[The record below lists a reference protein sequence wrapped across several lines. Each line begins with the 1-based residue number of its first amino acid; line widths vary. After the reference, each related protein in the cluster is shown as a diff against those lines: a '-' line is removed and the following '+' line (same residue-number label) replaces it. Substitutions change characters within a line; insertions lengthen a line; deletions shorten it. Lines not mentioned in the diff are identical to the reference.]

1 MENAPKNSQ
10 GFALSITNYNLHM
23 TNDIRMLKS
32 KIQSPKN
39 PFSNFESQKI
49 LGQFLVIVT
58 PFLFILIWHLIAAGT
73 TPLIL
78 PGPKDVFMRLFSYF
92 VSGRVWPHL
101 FMTTQEILAGF
112 VLGSILGLGFG
123 TLISE
128 SVIARKVIM
137 PYIIVTQALPKFA
150 LAPMLVIWF
159 GFGMAPKVIIAALI
173 AFFPLVENTYM
184 GLTTTP
190 GSQLELFRALRASRI
205 TTLLKLRVPHA
216 IPAIFS
222 GFRVALMLSLVGAV
236 VAEYVGANQGL
247 GALIIV
253 SQGTLDTELMFV
265 AFVVLTVL
273 GLSLDWLY
281 GLVYKAVL
289 VKLYGKSISNI
300 SSSTSR
306 LSV

>member
-1 MENAPKNSQ
+1 MTIEINQIDGDTKEKGSI
-10 GFALSITNYNLHM
+10 ITNL
-23 TNDIRMLKS
+23 S
-32 KIQSPKN
+32 
-39 PFSNFESQKI
+39 SQKL
-49 LGQFLVIVT
+49 LGQFLVLVT
-58 PFLFILIWHLIAAGT
+58 PFLFLLIWHLIAAGT

-78 PGPKDVFMRLFSYF
+78 PSPYDVFMRLVSYF
-92 VSGRVWPHL
+92 INGRVWPHL

-112 VLGSILGLGFG
+112 VLGSVLGIGFG
-123 TLISE
+123 TLVSE
-128 SVIARKVIM
+128 SDIARKVIM

-190 GSQLELFRALRASRI
+190 QPQLELFRALRASRI
-205 TTLLKLRVPHA
+205 TTLLKLRIPHA
-216 IPAIFS
+216 VPAIFS

-236 VAEYVGANQGL
+236 VAEYVGAKPGL
-247 GALIIV
+247 VALIIV

-265 AFVVLTVL
+265 AFVILTVL
-273 GLSLDWLY
+273 GLCLDWLY
-281 GLVYKAVL
+281 GLVYKIVL
-289 VKLYGKSISNI
+289 VKLYGKTIDDV
-300 SSSTSR
+300 SSSTTR

>member
-1 MENAPKNSQ
+1 MTIEINRIDGDTEAKGS
-10 GFALSITNYNLHM
+10 FITN
-23 TNDIRMLKS
+23 
-32 KIQSPKN
+32 
-39 PFSNFESQKI
+39 FSSQKL

-58 PFLFILIWHLIAAGT
+58 PFLFLLIWHLIAAGT

-78 PGPKDVFMRLFSYF
+78 PNPYDVFMRLVSYF
-92 VSGRVWPHL
+92 INGRVWPHL

-112 VLGSILGLGFG
+112 VLGSVLGIGFG
-123 TLISE
+123 TLVSE
-128 SVIARKVIM
+128 SDIARKVIM

-190 GSQLELFRALRASRI
+190 QPQLELFRALRASRI
-205 TTLLKLRVPHA
+205 TTLLKLRIPHA
-216 IPAIFS
+216 VPAIFS

-265 AFVVLTVL
+265 AFVILTVL
-273 GLSLDWLY
+273 GLCLDWLY
-281 GLVYKAVL
+281 GLVYKIVL
-289 VKLYGKSISNI
+289 VKLYGKTIDDV
-300 SSSTSR
+300 SSSTTR

>member
-1 MENAPKNSQ
+1 MAIEKNQIDGDTEAKGS
-10 GFALSITNYNLHM
+10 LITN
-23 TNDIRMLKS
+23 
-32 KIQSPKN
+32 
-39 PFSNFESQKI
+39 FSSQKL
-49 LGQFLVIVT
+49 LGQFLVLVT
-58 PFLFILIWHLIAAGT
+58 PFLFLFIWHIIAAGT

-78 PGPKDVFMRLFSYF
+78 PNPYDVFMRLVSYF
-92 VSGRVWPHL
+92 INGRVWPHL

-112 VLGSILGLGFG
+112 VLGSVLGIGFG
-123 TLISE
+123 TLVSE
-128 SVIARKVIM
+128 SDIARKVIM

-190 GSQLELFRALRASRI
+190 QPQLELFRALRASRI
-205 TTLLKLRVPHA
+205 TTLLKLRIPHA
-216 IPAIFS
+216 VPAIFS

-265 AFVVLTVL
+265 AFVILTVL
-273 GLSLDWLY
+273 GLCLDWLY
-281 GLVYKAVL
+281 GLVYKIVL
-289 VKLYGKSISNI
+289 IKLYGKTIDDV
-300 SSSTSR
+300 SSSTTR

>member
-1 MENAPKNSQ
+1 
-10 GFALSITNYNLHM
+10 M
-23 TNDIRMLKS
+23 TNDRRLLKS
-32 KIQSPKN
+32 KIKSTKN

-112 VLGSILGLGFG
+112 VLGSVLGLGFG

-265 AFVVLTVL
+265 SFVVLTVL

>member
-1 MENAPKNSQ
+1 
-10 GFALSITNYNLHM
+10 M
-23 TNDIRMLKS
+23 TNDRRLLKN

-49 LGQFLVIVT
+49 LGQLLVIVT

-112 VLGSILGLGFG
+112 VLGSVLGLGFG

-265 AFVVLTVL
+265 SFVVLTVL

>member
-1 MENAPKNSQ
+1 MTIEINRIDGDTEAKGS
-10 GFALSITNYNLHM
+10 FITN
-23 TNDIRMLKS
+23 
-32 KIQSPKN
+32 
-39 PFSNFESQKI
+39 FSSQKL
-49 LGQFLVIVT
+49 LGQFLVLVT
-58 PFLFILIWHLIAAGT
+58 PFLFLLIWHLIAAGT

-78 PGPKDVFMRLFSYF
+78 PNPYDVFMRLVSYF
-92 VSGRVWPHL
+92 INGRIWPHL

-112 VLGSILGLGFG
+112 VLGSVLGLGFG
-123 TLISE
+123 TLVSE
-128 SVIARKVIM
+128 SDIARKVIM

-190 GSQLELFRALRASRI
+190 QPQLELFRALRASRI
-205 TTLLKLRVPHA
+205 TTLLKLRIPHA
-216 IPAIFS
+216 VPAIFS

-265 AFVVLTVL
+265 AFVILTVL
-273 GLSLDWLY
+273 GLCLDWLY
-281 GLVYKAVL
+281 GLVYKIVL
-289 VKLYGKSISNI
+289 VKLYGKTIDDV
-300 SSSTSR
+300 SSSTTR

>member
-1 MENAPKNSQ
+1 
-10 GFALSITNYNLHM
+10 M
-23 TNDIRMLKS
+23 TNDSRLLKS
-32 KIQSPKN
+32 KIKSPKN

-112 VLGSILGLGFG
+112 VLGSVLGLGFG

-222 GFRVALMLSLVGAV
+222 GLRVALMLSLVGAV

-265 AFVVLTVL
+265 SFVVLTVL

-281 GLVYKAVL
+281 GLVYRAVL

>member
-1 MENAPKNSQ
+1 MTIEINRIDGDTEAKGS
-10 GFALSITNYNLHM
+10 FITN
-23 TNDIRMLKS
+23 
-32 KIQSPKN
+32 
-39 PFSNFESQKI
+39 FSSQKL
-49 LGQFLVIVT
+49 LGQFLVLVT
-58 PFLFILIWHLIAAGT
+58 PFLFLLIWHLIAAGT

-78 PGPKDVFMRLFSYF
+78 PNPYDVFMRLVSYF
-92 VSGRVWPHL
+92 INGRVWPHL

-112 VLGSILGLGFG
+112 VLGSVLGIGFG
-123 TLISE
+123 TLVSE
-128 SVIARKVIM
+128 SDIARKVIM

-190 GSQLELFRALRASRI
+190 QPQLELFRALRASRI
-205 TTLLKLRVPHA
+205 TTLLKLRIPHA
-216 IPAIFS
+216 VPAIFS

-265 AFVVLTVL
+265 AFVILTVL
-273 GLSLDWLY
+273 GLCLDWLY
-281 GLVYKAVL
+281 GLVYKIVL
-289 VKLYGKSISNI
+289 VKLYGKTIDDV
-300 SSSTSR
+300 SSSTTR

>member
-1 MENAPKNSQ
+1 MTIEINRIDGDTEAKGS
-10 GFALSITNYNLHM
+10 FITN
-23 TNDIRMLKS
+23 
-32 KIQSPKN
+32 
-39 PFSNFESQKI
+39 FSSQKL
-49 LGQFLVIVT
+49 LGQFLVLVT
-58 PFLFILIWHLIAAGT
+58 PFLFLLIWHLIAAGT

-78 PGPKDVFMRLFSYF
+78 PSPYDVFMRLVSYF
-92 VSGRVWPHL
+92 INGRVWPHL

-112 VLGSILGLGFG
+112 VLGSVLGLGFG
-123 TLISE
+123 TLVSE
-128 SVIARKVIM
+128 SDIARKVIM

-173 AFFPLVENTYM
+173 AFFPLVENTFM

-190 GSQLELFRALRASRI
+190 QPQLELFRALRASRI
-205 TTLLKLRVPHA
+205 TTLLKLRIPHA
-216 IPAIFS
+216 VPAIFS

-265 AFVVLTVL
+265 AFVILTVL
-273 GLSLDWLY
+273 GLCLDWLY
-281 GLVYKAVL
+281 GLVYKIVL
-289 VKLYGKSISNI
+289 VKLYGKTIDDV
-300 SSSTSR
+300 SSSTTR

>member
-1 MENAPKNSQ
+1 
-10 GFALSITNYNLHM
+10 M
-23 TNDIRMLKS
+23 TNDIRMSKS

-112 VLGSILGLGFG
+112 VLGSVLGLGFG

-265 AFVVLTVL
+265 SFVVLTVL

-281 GLVYKAVL
+281 GLVYRAVL

>member
-1 MENAPKNSQ
+1 
-10 GFALSITNYNLHM
+10 M
-23 TNDIRMLKS
+23 TNDRRLLKS
-32 KIQSPKN
+32 KIKSSKN

-265 AFVVLTVL
+265 SFVVLTIL

-281 GLVYKAVL
+281 GLVYRAVL

>member
-1 MENAPKNSQ
+1 
-10 GFALSITNYNLHM
+10 M
-23 TNDIRMLKS
+23 TNDRRLLKS

-265 AFVVLTVL
+265 SFVVLTVL
-273 GLSLDWLY
+273 GLTLDWLY

>member
-1 MENAPKNSQ
+1 
-10 GFALSITNYNLHM
+10 M
-23 TNDIRMLKS
+23 TNDRRLLKS
-32 KIQSPKN
+32 KIQSSKN

-49 LGQFLVIVT
+49 LGQLLVIVT

-112 VLGSILGLGFG
+112 VLGSVLGLGFG

-222 GFRVALMLSLVGAV
+222 GLRVALMLSLVGAV

-265 AFVVLTVL
+265 SFVVLTVL

-281 GLVYKAVL
+281 GLVYRAVL

>member
-1 MENAPKNSQ
+1 MTIEINRIDGDTEAKGS
-10 GFALSITNYNLHM
+10 FITN
-23 TNDIRMLKS
+23 
-32 KIQSPKN
+32 
-39 PFSNFESQKI
+39 FSSQKL
-49 LGQFLVIVT
+49 LGQFLVLVT
-58 PFLFILIWHLIAAGT
+58 PFLFLLIWHLIAAGT

-78 PGPKDVFMRLFSYF
+78 PNPYDVFMRLVSYF
-92 VSGRVWPHL
+92 INGRVWPHL

-112 VLGSILGLGFG
+112 VLGSVLGLGFG
-123 TLISE
+123 TLVSE
-128 SVIARKVIM
+128 SDIARKVIM

-190 GSQLELFRALRASRI
+190 QPQLELFRALRASRI
-205 TTLLKLRVPHA
+205 TTLLKLRIPHA
-216 IPAIFS
+216 VPAIFS

-265 AFVVLTVL
+265 AFVILTVL
-273 GLSLDWLY
+273 GLCLDWLY
-281 GLVYKAVL
+281 GLVYKIVL
-289 VKLYGKSISNI
+289 VKLYGKTIDDV
-300 SSSTSR
+300 SSSTTR